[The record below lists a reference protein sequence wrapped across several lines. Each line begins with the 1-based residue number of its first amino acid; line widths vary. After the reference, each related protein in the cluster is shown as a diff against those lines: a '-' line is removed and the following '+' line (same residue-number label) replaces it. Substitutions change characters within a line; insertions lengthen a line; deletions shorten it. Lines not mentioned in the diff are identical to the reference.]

1 MSEWDFDCPK
11 YVSLPRASDDEGDS
25 SPESYFDR
33 KEDGVFRRMTR
44 SMTAALGTVA
54 VDAAQEALSSA
65 AVKARSDASA
75 VSTPAKAT
83 TSPLKENCHPEA
95 EKPTHKQRVERLGK
109 RRPLR
114 VCNVDGSRCRPTLC
128 KPAPPLSTKGPATVL
143 TVKKPPT
150 ASAGRKP
157 PTASAGRKPP
167 TASAARKPPTASA
180 ARKPPTASAARK
192 PPTVSAARKPP
203 TASAARKPP
212 TASAGRKP
220 PTASAGRKP
229 PTASTGRKPP
239 TASAGRKPPIAS
251 AARKPPTASAA
262 RKPPTASAARKPPT
276 ASAAR
281 KPPTASAARKPPT
294 ASMAKKPPTA
304 SMAKKPP
311 TASTAKKPPT
321 ASTAKKPPTLLTMK
335 KPAAASREK
344 SATLSAAR
352 KPAASS
358 EIRKP
363 GRAPA
368 AMCQSLAELV
378 GNFHTK
384 TPTRFRK
391 VFKAEGGQC
400 RNMEPRKP
408 TIPVTP
414 KLATRLRSR
423 AVRARDQDEH
433 VSAYSSKP
441 KRPKLTDAQVKPWVA
456 VWPKSDPASSTV
468 KPECG
473 SLVSKPL
480 MEVLSTKSV
489 KTPCEKLKKVLRITV
504 PKSPAFALK
513 VRSETWKQR
522 KEKNVLDLAVCQ
534 RTAVLHR
541 RNLSQQFLDRQKR
554 TLQHKEPATG
564 AAVAVKQV
572 EPQKFRALPAPDPKR
587 VFRPRNL
594 SVPATKP
601 RPFRLASV
609 ERHEKCQEEFRRKTK
624 QLEAER
630 VKMAQF
636 VAKPV
641 PAFLKARRN
650 SINEAKPGTL
660 GHVSRPRR
668 R

>member
-25 SPESYFDR
+25 SPESYFEDR

-192 PPTVSAARKPP
+192 PPTASAARKPP

-239 TASAGRKPPIAS
+239 TASAG
-251 AARKPPTASAA
+251 

-433 VSAYSSKP
+433 VSAYASKP

-522 KEKNVLDLAVCQ
+522 KEKNVLDL
-534 RTAVLHR
+534 
-541 RNLSQQFLDRQKR
+541 
-554 TLQHKEPATG
+554 
-564 AAVAVKQV
+564 V